1 MKLSWKSEHTGLL
14 SEKIITGKSQKKM
27 AGQIP
32 GITALIC
39 AMVLLLPL
47 GAQAQDIPE
56 PMVPYRLVNDFADI
70 FTPTEEQALEQ
81 KLLAYN
87 DSTSTQIYVVSVAD
101 LGGYPA
107 SDYAFRLGEKWEIGQ
122 KSKDNGAVILIK
134 PKIGNSR
141 GQAFIAT
148 GYGLEARINDAY
160 AGRIVRN
167 EMIPYFMDEDYFG
180 GVNAAVDAMIA
191 RLSGEFT
198 ADAEE
203 EGGIPFFVIIIILIG
218 IILLLSFFFGGGD
231 QHIDGDGHHRTNT
244 PPIFFPPMTGGR
256 RSGGFGSGSGWSG
269 GFGGGG
275 FGGGGFGGGGGGRF
289 GGGGA
294 GGSW

>member
-1 MKLSWKSEHTGLL
+1 MRLSWKSKTLL
-14 SEKIITGKSQKKM
+14 FT
-27 AGQIP
+27 
-32 GITALIC
+32 
-39 AMVLLLPL
+39 VLLFLTA
-47 GAQAQDIPE
+47 GVKAQDIPS
-56 PMVPYRLVNDFADI
+56 PMVPYRLVNDFAGL
-70 FTPTEEQALEQ
+70 FSTAETTSLEQ

-87 DSTSTQIYVVSVAD
+87 DSTSTQIYVVTVND

-107 SDYAFRLGEKWEIGQ
+107 SDYAFQLGEEWGIGQ
-122 KSKDNGAVILIK
+122 KSKNNGAVILIK
-134 PKIGNSR
+134 PKVGNSR

-148 GYGLEARINDAY
+148 GYGLEARINDAF

-167 EMIPYFMDEDYFG
+167 EMIPYFIEEDYFG

-198 ADAEE
+198 ADEQ
-203 EGGIPFFVIIIILIG
+203 EGEGIPVIAIIALVLILVLLFIFF
-218 IILLLSFFFGGGD
+218 SGGGD
-231 QHIDGDGHHRTNT
+231 QHIDSEGHRRGGI
-244 PPIFFPPMTGGR
+244 PPIFFPPMTGGSR
-256 RSGGFGSGSGWSG
+256 RGGGGFG

-275 FGGGGFGGGGGGRF
+275 FGGGGFGGGGGGSF

>member
-1 MKLSWKSEHTGLL
+1 MKLLLKSSTLLFFSIILFSTGA
-14 SEKIITGKSQKKM
+14 ISQE
-27 AGQIP
+27 IP
-32 GITALIC
+32 
-39 AMVLLLPL
+39 
-47 GAQAQDIPE
+47 D
-56 PMVPYRLVNDFADI
+56 PMVPYRLVNDFAGI
-70 FTPTEEQALEQ
+70 FSTAENSALEQ

-87 DSTSTQIYVVSVAD
+87 DSTSTQIYVVTVDD
-101 LGGYPA
+101 LGGYAA
-107 SDYAFRLGEKWEIGQ
+107 SDYAFKLGEKWAVGQ

-148 GYGLEARINDAY
+148 GYGLETRINDAF
-160 AGRIVRN
+160 AGRIVRD
-167 EMIPYFMDEDYFG
+167 EMIPYFMEDDYFG

-191 RLSGEFT
+191 RLSGEYI
-198 ADAEE
+198 AESE
-203 EGGIPFFVIIIILIG
+203 DDKALGLSVLLIVIG
-218 IILLLSFFFGGGD
+218 IIIMVVFILIITNDGDQNIGGGGYHKTTMPTIFFPGSFGKSSGDFGGG
-231 QHIDGDGHHRTNT
+231 
-244 PPIFFPPMTGGR
+244 FGG
-256 RSGGFGSGSGWSG
+256 G